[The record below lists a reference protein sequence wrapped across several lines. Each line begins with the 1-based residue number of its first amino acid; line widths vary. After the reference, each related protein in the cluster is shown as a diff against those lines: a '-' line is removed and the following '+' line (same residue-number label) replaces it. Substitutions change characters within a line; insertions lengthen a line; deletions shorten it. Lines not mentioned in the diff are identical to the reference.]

1 VATDEKGVRTAELPH
16 NVILEGRNRLSI
28 SGVED
33 VLSFDEKR
41 VEAYTTKGLFSV
53 SGSDLHIESLS
64 IERGELLLEG
74 QIDAM
79 SYAEEYAH
87 KGGFWANLFK

>member
-1 VATDEKGVRTAELPH
+1 MATDDKGIRTAELPH
-16 NVILEGRNRLSI
+16 NVILEGRSRLSI

-41 VEAYTTKGLFSV
+41 VEAYTSKGLFCV
-53 SGSDLHIESLS
+53 TGSDLHIESLS

-74 QIDAM
+74 QVDSM
-79 SYAEEYAH
+79 SYAEEYVQ
-87 KGGFWANLFK
+87 KGGFWASLFK